1 MFRKALVF
9 LLLAVFVL
17 PLFAFYP
24 SDSALSGDGEVIF
37 VGSGIYDA
45 FDDLFLLLGMPRPS
59 SSRPWTV
66 AEAKYE
72 LSKINGDDL
81 TGYERQLYD
90 NTSERILGD
99 ETGIAVDVSLSPE
112 IYLRTNENTTLEE
125 QWNYGYT
132 RRYPILYLGV
142 NA

>member
-9 LLLAVFVL
+9 LLLTVFVL

-66 AEAKYE
+66 AEAK
-72 LSKINGDDL
+72 
-81 TGYERQLYD
+81 
-90 NTSERILGD
+90 
-99 ETGIAVDVSLSPE
+99 
-112 IYLRTNENTTLEE
+112 
-125 QWNYGYT
+125 
-132 RRYPILYLGV
+132 
-142 NA
+142 

>member
-1 MFRKALVF
+1 
-9 LLLAVFVL
+9 
-17 PLFAFYP
+17 
-24 SDSALSGDGEVIF
+24 
-37 VGSGIYDA
+37 
-45 FDDLFLLLGMPRPS
+45 MPRPS